1 MTSVYFVRHA
11 QPDYRSKN
19 TSDRPLT
26 DEGMQDRLKIP
37 DIFNGI
43 NIAAIYSSPYKRAY
57 DTITPLAEK
66 FGLDIITDD
75 RFRERLSGD
84 VPGDFLDFARRQWM
98 NFTYKTKVG
107 ESLGEVQARN
117 VEALSEILSEYK
129 DKNVIVGTHGTSLST
144 ILNYYINS
152 YGYDDFLRI
161 IDYMPYV
168 LKMNFDGDRFIS
180 SEEIF
185 RIEKTYVKPSGK

>member
-26 DEGMQDRLKIP
+26 DEGLQDRLKVIDVFN
-37 DIFNGI
+37 DID
-43 NIAAIYSSPYKRAY
+43 IAALYSSPYKRAY
-57 DTITPLAEK
+57 DTVSPLAEK
-66 FGLDIITDD
+66 LNLDIITDE

-117 VEALSEILSEYK
+117 IEALSEILSK
-129 DKNVIVGTHGTSLST
+129 HRDKNVIIGTHGTSLST
-144 ILNYYINS
+144 ILNYYISS

>member
-26 DEGMQDRLKIP
+26 DEGLQDRLKVIDVFN
-37 DIFNGI
+37 DID
-43 NIAAIYSSPYKRAY
+43 IAALYSSPYKRAY
-57 DTITPLAEK
+57 DTVSPLAEK
-66 FGLDIITDD
+66 LNLDIITDE

-117 VEALSEILSEYK
+117 IEALSEILSK
-129 DKNVIVGTHGTSLST
+129 HRDKNVIIGTHGTSLST
-144 ILNYYINS
+144 ILNYYISS

-168 LKMNFDGDRFIS
+168 LKMNFDGERFIS

>member
-1 MTSVYFVRHA
+1 
-11 QPDYRSKN
+11 
-19 TSDRPLT
+19 
-26 DEGMQDRLKIP
+26 MQDRLKIP

-66 FGLDIITDD
+66 LGLDIITDD

-129 DKNVIVGTHGTSLST
+129 DKNVIIGTHGTSLST